1 MSVALVENGTLD
13 KMDINLDT
21 YMTLKGSIF
30 PGAKDESIH
39 MALAYCRAAHLDILH
54 KPVHIVPMSVKDNKT
69 GRYEFRDV
77 IMPGIGNYRIQ
88 ASRSGAYV
96 GKSEPE
102 YGPDVTE
109 VLCGTSI
116 TYPAWC
122 RVTVKRLVEGHICE
136 FTAKEFW
143 KENVATDKTGK
154 VNPIW
159 QKRPYAQLAKCT
171 EAQAL
176 RMAFNELT
184 GSIPTAEEMEGKTED
199 FERPIKSVN
208 PNLKKLTPDMKE
220 LHAYKKE
227 ECIDKYDLELLRDKL
242 TESET
247 EEIAIC
253 NHLEID
259 TVESMSEADF
269 PKIIMMLNRK
279 IEKKKKNA
287 ALAINQIFESKG
299 KEVTSEHANITEEAK
314 EFFGE

>member
-1 MSVALVENGTLD
+1 MINQGMLD
-13 KMDINLDT
+13 KMEISSDT

-77 IMPGIGNYRIQ
+77 VMPGISAYRIQ

-102 YGPDVTE
+102 FGPDVTE

-116 TYPAWC
+116 TYPSWC
-122 RVTVKRLVEGHICE
+122 RVVVKRLVEGNICE
-136 FTAKEFW
+136 FVSKEYW
-143 KENVATDKTGK
+143 KENVATKKGGE
-154 VNPIW
+154 VNAMW
-159 QKRPYAQLAKCT
+159 YKRPYAQLAKCC

-176 RMAFNELT
+176 RMAFPELT
-184 GSIPTAEEMEGKTED
+184 GGMPTAEEMEGKTGD
-199 FERPIKSVN
+199 FDKPVHA
-208 PNLKKLTPDMKE
+208 KLVKDISANKD
-220 LHAYKKE
+220 
-227 ECIDKYDLELLRDKL
+227 ECIDKFDLELLRDKL
-242 TESET
+242 SESET

-253 NHLEID
+253 NHLRID
-259 TVESMSEADF
+259 TVESMSHADF
-269 PKIIMMLNRK
+269 QTIIVMLNRK
-279 IEKKKKNA
+279 IEKKNKNS
-287 ALAINQIFESKG
+287 ALSINQIFENKEH
-299 KEVTSEHANITEEAK
+299 EVTSEPASITEEAK

>member
-1 MSVALVENGTLD
+1 MINQGMLD
-13 KMDINLDT
+13 KMDISSDT

-77 IMPGIGNYRIQ
+77 VMPGISAYRIQ
-88 ASRSGAYV
+88 ASRSGSYV

-102 YGPDVTE
+102 FGPDVTE

-122 RVTVKRLVEGHICE
+122 KVVVKRLVEGNICE
-136 FTAKEFW
+136 FVSKEFW
-143 KENVATDKTGK
+143 KENVATKKGGE
-154 VNPIW
+154 VNAMW
-159 QKRPYAQLAKCT
+159 FKRPYAQLAKCC

-176 RMAFNELT
+176 RMAFPELT
-184 GSIPTAEEMEGKTED
+184 GGMPTAEEMEGKAED
-199 FERPIKSVN
+199 FERHIKAVN
-208 PNLKKLTPDMKE
+208 KNLNDR
-220 LHAYKKE
+220 E
-227 ECIDKYDLELLRDKL
+227 ECIDKYDLEILREKL
-242 TESET
+242 AESET

-253 NHLEID
+253 NHLRID
-259 TVESMSEADF
+259 TVESMTKGELTT
-269 PKIIMMLNRK
+269 IIVMLNRK
-279 IEKKKKNA
+279 IEKKNKSA
-287 ALAINQIFESKG
+287 ALSINQIFEN
-299 KEVTSEHANITEEAK
+299 KEVEVQGEPGKVTEEAR